1 MNWVGELGF
10 GLPSRPVRT
19 QIVSF
24 YCSSDAPTLSS
35 PGVYSKPD
43 SEFSENQQGEK
54 RVECNTLIIFT
65 YYITS
70 PPQGSRPGEKGRDL
84 QGAALQRPCAAHDR
98 LRPLTRLSRAAAGRQ
113 VLAQV
118 VLPAP
123 VQPPGERRQ
132 HDERTGHHHHRE
144 IGADHGQAAQVG
156 DDLVLVLGRPFLMV
170 ARLHQQ
176 RHQTRYLNDFAE
188 NVFSFPVHHF
198 HHGPDDDWL
207 IHLLGR
213 NFLRQPAI
221 ALPQAQG
228 ALRPFERA
236 ARAHQREHQH
246 RAGNEGRARYDV
258 A

>member
-1 MNWVGELGF
+1 MHVEVLSRCMGLVNWVLVCHR
-10 GLPSRPVRT
+10 GLFVLKLYRFTVHRT
-19 QIVSF
+19 HLPCPAQ
-24 YCSSDAPTLSS
+24 
-35 PGVYSKPD
+35 GVYSKPD
-43 SEFSENQQGEK
+43 SEFSENQQREK

-144 IGADHGQAAQVG
+144 IGADH
-156 DDLVLVLGRPFLMV
+156 RS
-170 ARLHQQ
+170 
-176 RHQTRYLNDFAE
+176 E
-188 NVFSFPVHHF
+188 
-198 HHGPDDDWL
+198 
-207 IHLLGR
+207 
-213 NFLRQPAI
+213 
-221 ALPQAQG
+221 
-228 ALRPFERA
+228 
-236 ARAHQREHQH
+236 EHTSELQS
-246 RAGNEGRARYDV
+246 
-258 A
+258 